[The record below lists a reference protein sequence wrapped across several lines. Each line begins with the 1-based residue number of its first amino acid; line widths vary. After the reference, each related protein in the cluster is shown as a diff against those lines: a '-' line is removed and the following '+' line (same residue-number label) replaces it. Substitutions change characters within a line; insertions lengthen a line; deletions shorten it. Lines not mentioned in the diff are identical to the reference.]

1 MVGSTNYYSVYWVL
15 LLIQYSSN
23 AVVTVLVSHIATLI
37 FSE

>member
-23 AVVTVLVSHIATLI
+23 AVVTMLVSHIAALI